1 MNDLKTNRDAAHGG
15 PPLEVLIQRFRE
27 AESSLQAGLQGQV
40 DAILDPVSAI
50 PILLRDAQSYL
61 QSSEARYRRL
71 LSRSSL
77 IVFELE
83 VDGTTTFVNQAA
95 YDILGYTEEELLGRN
110 WWSLLLPD
118 DQAQV
123 EPLNAQFQTGDV
135 TQYEL
140 TVTTRQGATAILEL
154 STANRRKPDG
164 TLDRILGLAVD
175 ITERRQAELELIE
188 NHEALE
194 RLAIERMADLTQ
206 ANVTLRNLA
215 DLRQRLLEI
224 ERAALAESE
233 HANRMKLQFLSTVSH
248 ELRTPL
254 TSIKGFA
261 MTLMADDVS
270 WDTETQQ
277 SFIAIINE
285 EADKLADLVDQLLD
299 LSQLQAGK
307 FRIRPVQA
315 QLPEILSVA
324 MAQLEAISAQHQ
336 LILNVPSE
344 LPPIMADTQR
354 IAAVLVNLVGNAA
367 KFSPPGT
374 PISVSVIQQD
384 TGIQVDVRDDG
395 PGIAVENREH
405 VFDTFWQ
412 PDRLDNPT
420 KGAGLGLAI
429 CKGIVT
435 AHGGTIWVADVS
447 SGTTISFTLPSASS
461 ATRASISDAAGS

>member
-412 PDRLDNPT
+412 PDRLDNPK